1 MLFPLFAFFQHRSS
15 IRKEEERKR
24 ETLSIKSGLMMM
36 ITRLDQLNG
45 ARAVQRSVLLHGAGR
60 VEGTVLLHG
69 AGRVQGAVLLHGAGA
84 VQSTVALESAGGVEG
99 A

>member
-15 IRKEEERKR
+15 IQKEEERKR
-24 ETLSIKSGLMMM
+24 ETLSTKSGLRLMM
-36 ITRLDQLNG
+36 TRLDQLNG
-45 ARAVQRSVLLHGAGR
+45 ARAVKRSVLLHGAGR
-60 VEGTVLLHG
+60 VEGAVLLHG